1 MNEKELIRRAMSA
14 LGKRT
19 SAAKKRAARRNA
31 KLPRKKLV
39 HKTCPTWGETQCH
52 LTLFPLSGYSRETS
66 YRWSD
71 VTCPKCLVEKPR
83 KAKSVRKRT
92 GVR

>member
-1 MNEKELIRRAMSA
+1 MNEKELIRKAMSA

-19 SAAKKRAARRNA
+19 SEAKKRAARRNA
-31 KLPRKKLV
+31 KLPRKK
-39 HKTCPTWGETQCH
+39 T
-52 LTLFPLSGYSRETS
+52 
-66 YRWSD
+66 
-71 VTCPKCLVEKPR
+71 R